1 MFDGINRT
9 DIHSESFSQAMVGS
23 VSDALGV
30 PASAVKVS
38 MMHGNRRAL
47 LSTVT
52 AISIITVTSGVMSDI
67 VLEKLREFISQG
79 SFLTSMR
86 VKSGLS
92 NISVSSFTLTDIT
105 SEKQSVSDH
114 EVSPT
119 VKKGT
124 LLTFL
129 LCVICVL
136 KND

>member
-1 MFDGINRT
+1 
-9 DIHSESFSQAMVGS
+9 MVGS

-47 LSTVT
+47 LSSVT
-52 AISIITVTSGVMSDI
+52 AISIITVTSGVMSDM

-124 LLTFL
+124 LLSFL
-129 LCVICVL
+129 LCVVCVL